1 MKTQFL
7 TVRVC
12 LLFGLLF
19 SESKIPGATVR
30 LPIAADTF
38 VLGSVPDNNAG
49 GNTLLNIGTDGQG
62 GVRRGLLRFDLASI
76 PAGATVTSA
85 VLRLTVVRIP
95 FGGPANSNFELNR
108 LLAEWSEGSQAGNSG
123 APAADGEV
131 TWNSRLHNAGGW
143 TEPGAAS
150 DVEPTPSATTFV
162 NTVSGVTYE
171 WKAAGVARDVQEWIN
186 DPGLNFGWLL
196 RSDAENSLRTARA
209 FAAREYGSS
218 IGTLEIS
225 FTQRTN
231 RTPTVGITSPTN
243 GTILNAGAITIT
255 AVAADTDGNIALVQ
269 FFDGAVLLGGD
280 TSPPYSIN
288 VALTNGNHALT
299 AVATDNEGATT
310 TSAAVIIN
318 YSQPP
323 PPVLQIIRSNQS
335 VIIQWA
341 GPFVLESSPRLN
353 GVEPGNNW
361 TSVFGASPVTLP
373 VGAYENRYFRA
384 VHP

>member
-1 MKTQFL
+1 MKTKSLVVIACL
-7 TVRVC
+7 TC
-12 LLFGLLF
+12 GLLF
-19 SESKIPGATVR
+19 SGSNLLGTTVR
-30 LPIAADTF
+30 LPVAADTF
-38 VLGSVPDNNAG
+38 ILSSAPDNNAG

-76 PAGATVTSA
+76 PTGATVTSA

-95 FGGPANSNFELNR
+95 FGGPANSNFELSR

-143 TEPGAAS
+143 TDPGAAS

-171 WKAAGVARDVQEWIN
+171 WKAAGVARDVQDWIN

-209 FAAREYGSS
+209 FATREYGSS
-218 IGTLEIS
+218 IGTLEIG

-231 RTPTVGITSPTN
+231 RPPIVAITSPTN
-243 GTILNAGAITIT
+243 GTILSASMVSIT
-255 AVAADTDGNIALVQ
+255 AVAADADGNIARVQ
-269 FFDGAVLLGGD
+269 FFAGTILLGSD

-288 VALTNGNHALT
+288 VVLTNGNHALT

-310 TSAAVIIN
+310 SSAVVIVN
-318 YSQPP
+318 YGQHP
-323 PPVLQIIRSNQS
+323 PPVLQITRSNQS
-335 VIIQWA
+335 VTIQWA
-341 GPFVLESSPRLN
+341 GPFVLEASSAIDM
-353 GVEPGNNW
+353 PGTATW
-361 TSVFGASPVTLP
+361 TTVPGTSPVTTS
-373 VGAYENRYFRA
+373 VSAVSNHFFRA
-384 VHP
+384 VRR

>member
-1 MKTQFL
+1 MRTKSPSL
-7 TVRVC
+7 LAC
-12 LLFGLLF
+12 LLLGLWF
-19 SESKIPGATVR
+19 SGSKVAGATVN
-30 LPIAADTF
+30 LPVTADAF
-38 VLGSVPDNNAG
+38 ILSSAPDHNAG

-131 TWNSRLHNAGGW
+131 TWNSRLHNAGSW
-143 TEPGAAS
+143 SEPGAAS

-171 WKAAGVARDVQEWIN
+171 WKGSGVARDVQEWIN

-218 IGTLEIS
+218 IGTLEIG

-231 RTPTVGITSPTN
+231 RPPTVGINSPTN
-243 GTILNAGAITIT
+243 GTILNTGTITIT

-269 FFDGAVLLGGD
+269 FFDGAILLESD

-310 TSAAVIIN
+310 TSAVVTVN
-318 YSQPP
+318 YSQHP
-323 PPVLQIIRSNQS
+323 PPVLQIIRSNQNL
-335 VIIQWA
+335 IIQWA
-341 GPFVLESSPRLN
+341 GPFVLEASSALDML
-353 GVEPGNNW
+353 GMTTW
-361 TSVFGASPVTLP
+361 TSLPGTSPVTTS
-373 VGAYENRYFRA
+373 VSAVSNRFFRA
-384 VHP
+384 VLR